1 MKKEKKEL
9 GWIVRLLLI
18 AAIVCAFV
26 FSLSRLDR
34 GSSEIQRRQLEDSI
48 RRACISCYS
57 IEGIYPP
64 TLSYL
69 QENYGLQLNDKHYTV
84 FYEAFAE
91 NIMPEITVVMKQP

>member
-1 MKKEKKEL
+1 MKKEKKDL
-9 GWIVRLLLI
+9 GWISWLLLT
-18 AAIVCAFV
+18 AAIIAAFV
-26 FSLSRLDR
+26 FSLSRLSR
-34 GSSEIQRRQLEDSI
+34 GSSEIQRKQLEESI

-64 TLSYL
+64 TISYL

-91 NIMPEITVVMKQP
+91 NIMPEITVVIRQP

>member
-9 GWIVRLLLI
+9 GWIVKLLLMLGI
-18 AAIVCAFV
+18 ICTFV
-26 FSLSRLDR
+26 FSLSRLER
-34 GSSEIQRRQLEDSI
+34 GSSQMQRKQLEDSI

-64 TLSYL
+64 TISYL

-91 NIMPEITVVMKQP
+91 NIMPEITVVIRQP

>member
-9 GWIVRLLLI
+9 GWIVKLLLMLGI
-18 AAIVCAFV
+18 ICAFV
-26 FSLSRLDR
+26 FSLSRLER
-34 GSSEIQRRQLEDSI
+34 GSSEIQRKQLEDNI

-64 TLSYL
+64 TIGYL

-91 NIMPEITVVMKQP
+91 NIMPEITVVIRQP